1 MLPLDIFTT
10 QFTAANVVTFMIY
23 AALGGVFFLLVSF
36 LQISLGY
43 SPLGAGAATLPITLL
58 MLIFSSRTGALAQ
71 RIGPRLP
78 LTAGSLIVALGM
90 LLMTTIG
97 SGASY
102 LADVLPS
109 VLVFGAGLTLV
120 VSPIT
125 ATVLASATVGRAGI
139 ASAVNNAV
147 ARVAGLLAVALLPA
161 LAGLT
166 GEKFYV
172 PAAMTRGFHVAMLA
186 CAFLAVI
193 GSVVAWLAID
203 NNVLDVPGPHDVA
216 EGPNGEAAYSCGVC
230 APPLRPSGE
239 PDDRRA
245 GVA

>member
-1 MLPLDIFTT
+1 M
-10 QFTAANVVTFMIY
+10 
-23 AALGGVFFLLVSF
+23 
-36 LQISLGY
+36 
-43 SPLGAGAATLPITLL
+43 
-58 MLIFSSRTGALAQ
+58 
-71 RIGPRLP
+71 
-78 LTAGSLIVALGM
+78 
-90 LLMTTIG
+90 
-97 SGASY
+97 
-102 LADVLPS
+102 
-109 VLVFGAGLTLV
+109 LVFGAGLTLV

-216 EGPNGEAAYSCGVC
+216 EGPNGAAAYSCGVC